1 MKALLFLFIIIVSTQ
16 VYAGAFINYSLN
28 YHSETDGGDTEE
40 FSLSRLN
47 NSLFLGASM
56 DSGQKYII
64 GTNFI
69 SWNKTQSKGDG
80 DTEKEI
86 SLIELGPK
94 FLMYFS
100 QARAFFVSLT
110 YNFYSRGTGTVNGD
124 SAEFNGSGLMGAFG
138 YHMKVSKR
146 FAMGAS
152 LNYHS
157 TTITSSVVDNTESD
171 VSDTYVSIYPMI
183 EMVLRY

>member
-1 MKALLFLFIIIVSTQ
+1 M
-16 VYAGAFINYSLN
+16 
-28 YHSETDGGDTEE
+28 
-40 FSLSRLN
+40 N
-47 NSLFLGASM
+47 NTIYLGASM
-56 DSGQKYII
+56 DSGLKYII
-64 GTNFI
+64 GTNFS

-94 FLMYFS
+94 LLVYFN
-100 QARAFFVSLT
+100 QARSFFASLT
-110 YNFYSRGTGTVNGD
+110 YNFYSRGTGTVNGS
-124 SAEFNGSGLMGAFG
+124 SAEFNGSGLMGALG

-157 TTITSSVVDNTESD
+157 TTITSSVVDSTESD
-171 VSDTYVSIYPMI
+171 VSDTYVSIYPML